1 MTAKVNT
8 TKGTIP
14 VKLVIVIVMADKTI
28 CVTLMG
34 SVIVRLDMMGRNAM
48 AVQMNTIKLGFCVK
62 YADVN
67 PMEQKIIIVMP
78 PVNAQIVRLDML
90 VKNVM
95 FVQ

>member
-14 VKLVIVIVMADKTI
+14 VELVIVIVMADKTI

-48 AVQMNTIKLGFCVK
+48 AVQMNTIKLAVCVK
-62 YADVN
+62 HVN
-67 PMEQKIIIVMP
+67 VKPMGQKIIIVIPM
-78 PVNAQIVRLDML
+78 VNAIVRLDMM

-95 FVQ
+95 FVD

>member
-28 CVTLMG
+28 CMTLMG

-48 AVQMNTIKLGFCVK
+48 AVQMNTIKLAVCVK
-62 YADVN
+62 YVDVN

-78 PVNAQIVRLDML
+78 PVNAQVVRLDML

>member
-8 TKGTIP
+8 TKVEVS
-14 VKLVIVIVMADKTI
+14 VKLVTVKLMAEKTMS
-28 CVTLMG
+28 VTPMG
-34 SVIVRLDMMGRNAM
+34 YVIVRLDMMGRNAM
-48 AVQMNTIKLGFCVK
+48 AVQMNIIELAVCVK
-62 YADVN
+62 YVDVN

-78 PVNAQIVRLDML
+78 PVNAKIVRLDML

>member
-8 TKGTIP
+8 TKGKVS
-14 VKLVIVIVMADKTI
+14 VKLVTVKLMAEKTI
-28 CVTLMG
+28 SVTPMG
-34 SVIVRLDMMGRNAM
+34 YVIVRLDMMGRNAM
-48 AVQMNTIKLGFCVK
+48 AVQMNTIKSAVYVK
-62 YADVN
+62 YVDVN

>member
-48 AVQMNTIKLGFCVK
+48 AVQMNTIKLAVCVK
-62 YADVN
+62 YVDVN